1 MGRSVVNFVKNFI
14 LHFKPKRKYPLVI
27 VISIVLVA
35 AMVSYL
41 GVLINITPSMKLGFY
56 VKSNSPIHHGD
67 TVAFCLPD
75 SYKTLGL
82 NRHYLQTGAQC
93 DRTVSLIKEVIA
105 VPGDHVILSN
115 GFVEVNGIKYF
126 YQTSFKDSEG
136 RALGVYPR
144 GDYPKT
150 QGYWMIGTQAKNSWD
165 SRYWGPVLND
175 KILYK
180 LKPILTW

>member
-1 MGRSVVNFVKNFI
+1 MSLVKHFI
-14 LHFKPKRKYPLVI
+14 LYFKPKRKYPFVI
-27 VISIVLVA
+27 VISIALVA
-35 AMVSYL
+35 VMASYL
-41 GVLINITPSMKLGFY
+41 GILINVTPSMKLGFY
-56 VKSNSPIHHGD
+56 IKSNRSIHRGD

-75 SYKTLGL
+75 SYKSTALD
-82 NRHYLQTGAQC
+82 RHYVQKGEKC
-93 DRTVSLIKEVIA
+93 DGIDPLIKEIIA
-105 VPGDHVILSN
+105 IPGDHVILSN

-126 YQTSFKDSEG
+126 YQTSYKDSKG
-136 RALGVYPR
+136 RVLSVYPR